1 MERKIGE
8 VFEFEGRKYKVV
20 ERVNKHD
27 LYCDRCAFD
36 IESGCLG
43 SSRGWCSLKW
53 RQDEKDVIFVEVK
66 E

>member
-20 ERVNKHD
+20 ETD
-27 LYCDRCAFD
+27 MCTCEGCAFNHTWD
-36 IESGCLG
+36 LHFCDNGCTANERTDG
-43 SSRGWCSLKW
+43 A
-53 RQDEKDVIFVEVK
+53 DVIFVEVK